1 MKIFKNKKT
10 IRLKSE
16 SPPLSFVKGTPVL
29 PAVSKRDVD
38 DIIKLLEELKQE
50 EEFEDIAENDES

>member
-1 MKIFKNKKT
+1 MKIYKNKKT
-10 IRLKSE
+10 IIIKTSV
-16 SPPLSFVKGTPVL
+16 PPLSFIKGTPVL

-50 EEFEDIAENDES
+50 EDFDDINPVEDS